1 VPVRIS
7 EFWRFLRLLWQRFNE
22 DRCMQIASSLTFTTL
37 LALVPLITVALTL
50 ISAFPVFAA
59 TMKQLQTFLLENLLP
74 QSAHLVARYGEQ
86 FTANAAQLTAIGIGF
101 LAVTA
106 ILMLQ
111 TIEYAFNQIW
121 RVPRTRS
128 TVQRFFIY
136 WALLT
141 IGPVL
146 IGASLSLTS
155 WLVSRSLGLV
165 EDIPGAAV
173 GLLRLVPVVLIW
185 IALTLL
191 YLAMPNRRVLIRD
204 ALAGGLL
211 AALAFEAMK
220 RGFAFYITQFPT
232 YKLVYGAFASAPIF
246 LLWVYLSWLV
256 VLSGAVVVAILPE
269 WRARSWQGESA
280 PGTQFFD
287 ALHIL
292 GLLWIAHRGGEVL
305 TLRQLHAAVKL
316 RIDQIE
322 WMLDTMSAAQWL
334 GRSGPGWALIRDPRE
349 ITIADVYRLFVFRG
363 GPRVVERKTGR
374 EIDAYAQRLAMKVED
389 AMRIS
394 LEDFFSAA
402 GDTEKVPPVEDDDPD
417 QENAVPLRDAARS

>member
-1 VPVRIS
+1 MPAL
-7 EFWRFLRLLWQRFNE
+7 FGFLRVVGRRFND

-37 LALVPLITVALTL
+37 LAIVPLITVALTL

-59 TMKQLQTFLLENLLP
+59 LSRQLQAFLLENLLP

-86 FTANAAQLTAIGIGF
+86 FTANAAQLTAVGIGF

-106 ILMLQ
+106 IMLLL
-111 TIEYAFNQIW
+111 TIERAFNQIW
-121 RVPRTRS
+121 RVSRPRT
-128 TVQRFFIY
+128 TVQRVFIY

-146 IGASLSLTS
+146 LGASLSLTS
-155 WLVSRSLGLV
+155 WLVSLSLGMV
-165 EDIPGAAV
+165 KEIPGAGV
-173 GLLRLVPVVLIW
+173 GLLRIVPVALIW
-185 IALTLL
+185 LALTLL

-204 ALAGGLL
+204 AAVGGFL

-220 RGFAFYITQFPT
+220 RGFTFYITQFPT

-256 VLSGAVVVAILPE
+256 VLSGALVVAVLPE
-269 WRARSWQGESA
+269 WREQAWQGESA

-292 GLLWIAHRGGEVL
+292 GLLWIAHRDGNLL
-305 TLRQLHAAVKL
+305 TLRRLHAMVRL

-322 WMLDTMSAAQWL
+322 AILDEMSAARWV
-334 GRSGPGWALIRDPRE
+334 GSVGAGWSLIKDPRE
-349 ITIADVYRLFVFRG
+349 IRVVDVYRLFVFRG
-363 GPRVVERKTGR
+363 GPRFAGR
-374 EIDAYAQRLAMKVED
+374 QTEIDALAQTLAGQVED
-389 AMRIS
+389 HMQMS
-394 LEDFFSAA
+394 LEDVFNAA
-402 GDTEKVPPVEDDDPD
+402 AAEKRT
-417 QENAVPLRDAARS
+417 ATA